1 MNPLR
6 IAIIG
11 CGNVLSAY
19 SPQAQQLLL
28 RSEAEVVAACGRQTQ
43 RDLVVNQLGIR
54 RFVTDYRELLASS
67 DVDLVLVLT
76 STPSHYEISK
86 TALLAGKHVLSE
98 KPLAMTLEEAA
109 DLVELARR
117 GPGLY
122 MPAPFTVLSP
132 TFQAMA
138 RRLRRGDIG
147 KVCSARGRYGWS
159 GPWWNEWFYRPGGGP
174 LFDLACYNLTT
185 LTGWLGPARRVM
197 AMTGVAVPERVVNGR
212 PLQPDVEDNVQLMV
226 DFGEACFAV
235 VTSGF
240 TIQQYRCPALELYG
254 TEGTLQMLG
263 DDWDPDGYEL
273 WQNSAGCW
281 QLYKETDVNW
291 SWADGL
297 RYLVECIRLGT
308 KPIVTPEHAY
318 HVLEIMIQAQASGR
332 DGQAKPVQS
341 RFALPEFAES
351 SHAEPAHLMHDRTR
365 KELSQEA
372 PVATH
377 EERA

>member
-6 IAIIG
+6 IGLIG

-19 SPQAQQLLL
+19 WPQAQQLSL
-28 RSEAEVVAACGRQTQ
+28 RGEAEVVVACGRLAQ
-43 RDLVVNQLGIR
+43 RDLVVNQLGVR
-54 RFVTDYRELLASS
+54 RFVTDYRELLAGS
-67 DVDLVLVLT
+67 DTDLVLVLT
-76 STPSHYEISK
+76 STPSHFEISK
-86 TALLAGKHVLSE
+86 AALLEGKHVLSE

-109 DLVELARR
+109 ELVELARR
-117 GPGLY
+117 GPGVY

-138 RRLRRGDIG
+138 RRVRRGDIG

-159 GPWWNEWFYRPGGGP
+159 GPWWSEWFYRPGGGP
-174 LFDLACYNLTT
+174 LIDLACYNITS

-197 AMTGVAVPERVVNGR
+197 AMTGVAVPERLVNGR
-212 PLQPDVEDNVQLMV
+212 PMRPEVEDNVQILI
-226 DFGEACFAV
+226 DFGESCFAV

-263 DDWDPDGYEL
+263 DDWDPDGYEI

-281 QLYKETDVNW
+281 QVFKETDVNW
-291 SWADGL
+291 PWTDGL
-297 RYLVECIRLGT
+297 RHLVECIRVGT
-308 KPIVTPEHAY
+308 KPLVTPEHAY
-318 HVLEIMIQAQASGR
+318 HVLEIMLQAQASGQ
-332 DGQAKPVQS
+332 DGQAKLVQS
-341 RFALPEFAES
+341 RFTPPEFPEPGLAE
-351 SHAEPAHLMHDRTR
+351 AAHLTHDRTR
-365 KELSQEA
+365 KELSHDA

-377 EERA
+377 RERP